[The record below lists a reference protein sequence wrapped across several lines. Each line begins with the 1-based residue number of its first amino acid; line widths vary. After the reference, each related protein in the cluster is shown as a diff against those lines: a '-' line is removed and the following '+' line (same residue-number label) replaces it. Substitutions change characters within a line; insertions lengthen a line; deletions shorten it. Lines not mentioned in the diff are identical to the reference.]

1 MPFAIIRHKVLDYA
15 AWRRIYDADAER
27 RAVDGLVAWVMV
39 SEKDP
44 KDVAVVL
51 QVERLEDAKRFMFD
65 ELGPKMREAGVAEPP
80 RIEFFLDA
88 PPVP

>member
-1 MPFAIIRHKVLDYA
+1 MPFAIIRHKVRDYA

-27 RAVDGLVAWVMV
+27 REVEGQGAWVMV

-44 KDVAVVL
+44 SDVAVIIHVN
-51 QVERLEDAKRFMFD
+51 RLEDAKRFMFD

-80 RIEFFLDA
+80 RIEFFEDA
-88 PPVP
+88 PPVG